1 MIVHN
6 VLHVIF
12 KFFMRV
18 FSPFLRQNVVLCLK
32 RKKPQCKALK

>member
-18 FSPFLRQNVVLCLK
+18 LAHFCAKMLC
-32 RKKPQCKALK
+32 CV